1 MTIESDEAAVR
12 AYLRVVVGAPERA
25 TATIESTEA
34 GFIACAARWARRQ
47 GVDHATLR
55 ALGVRQPVLEL
66 AAVAQLT
73 AGDMV
78 RRHYSRKPFDVGS
91 LARRSAVTATT
102 VRRTVAQDAQ
112 AGIIELV
119 PQQGRG
125 SRWRL
130 VKS

>member
-12 AYLRVVVGAPERA
+12 AYLRVVIGAPERA
-25 TATIESTEA
+25 TATIASTEA
-34 GFIACAARWARRQ
+34 GFISCAARWARRH
-47 GVDHATLR
+47 GVDRATLR

-66 AAVAQLT
+66 AAVTQLT

-78 RRHYSRKPFDVGS
+78 RRHYSRKPFDVAS
-91 LARRSAVTATT
+91 LARRSVVTVTT
-102 VRRTVAQDAQ
+102 VRRTVTQDAQ

-119 PQQGRG
+119 PHQGRG